1 MSIFRKKEITVPVND
16 SGGMKKNL
24 KTMDLI
30 FLGIG
35 AVVGTGI
42 FVVTGVAAER
52 YAGPGLVLS
61 FLVAAAAIILSGL
74 CYAEFASRIPVIGGP
89 YAYMYVVFGEI
100 VAWMTGWMIICEF
113 FLAVSSV
120 ASGWSGY
127 VHGFLDSLGFSLPQ
141 ALSGAYNPTNGT
153 YIDLIAMLVVVAVTF
168 WVSLEAKTALRLNN
182 LMVFVKFGIILLF
195 VLVGI
200 FYVKP
205 TNWQPFIPY
214 GFSGVFSGAALVFF
228 AFLGFDAVSM
238 AAEEVKNPKKDIPK
252 GIIGSIIIS
261 TLLYIVVTLV
271 LTGIVPFTDLGVKD
285 PVAFAMRFI
294 NHGAIATI
302 ISVGAILT
310 LLTVTIAMMYS
321 LARVIYA
328 ISKDGLLP
336 QFMSKIDEKRHTP
349 KNATYVAG
357 FLAMVF
363 AGIVPMEMLAELTN
377 IVTLFYLMFLAL
389 GIIKLRTM
397 KGEPQAGEFKVPLV
411 PVLPLISI
419 VVFAALM
426 FQLSLATWQVFG
438 IAVVIG
444 LAIYFFY
451 GRHHS
456 IVRFETKE

>member
-1 MSIFRKKEITVPVND
+1 
-16 SGGMKKNL
+16 
-24 KTMDLI
+24 
-30 FLGIG
+30 
-35 AVVGTGI
+35 
-42 FVVTGVAAER
+42 
-52 YAGPGLVLS
+52 
-61 FLVAAAAIILSGL
+61 
-74 CYAEFASRIPVIGGP
+74 
-89 YAYMYVVFGEI
+89 
-100 VAWMTGWMIICEF
+100 
-113 FLAVSSV
+113 
-120 ASGWSGY
+120 
-127 VHGFLDSLGFSLPQ
+127 
-141 ALSGAYNPTNGT
+141 GT

-310 LLTVTIAMMYS
+310 LLTVTIAMMY
-321 LARVIYA
+321 
-328 ISKDGLLP
+328 
-336 QFMSKIDEKRHTP
+336 
-349 KNATYVAG
+349 
-357 FLAMVF
+357 
-363 AGIVPMEMLAELTN
+363 
-377 IVTLFYLMFLAL
+377 
-389 GIIKLRTM
+389 
-397 KGEPQAGEFKVPLV
+397 
-411 PVLPLISI
+411 
-419 VVFAALM
+419 
-426 FQLSLATWQVFG
+426 
-438 IAVVIG
+438 
-444 LAIYFFY
+444 
-451 GRHHS
+451 
-456 IVRFETKE
+456 